1 MNKLITIANW
11 FLIGMIALAWLY
23 VATRMIARGVM
34 RSIQEWKERNK
45 NG

>member
-1 MNKLITIANW
+1 MAEKIKVFIVCSVIAVP
-11 FLIGMIALAWLY
+11 ILY
-23 VATRMIARGVM
+23 VIARVVTRAVM